1 MVELEV
7 LNHGIG
13 MNLQGVPG
21 QQIPVTFFLSI
32 LVNPVFFGYR
42 METKK
47 SERREEKVRPQV
59 LRRA

>member
-1 MVELEV
+1 M
-7 LNHGIG
+7 NHGIG
-13 MNLQGVPG
+13 MNLPGVPG
-21 QQIPVTFFLSI
+21 QQIPVTFFLGI